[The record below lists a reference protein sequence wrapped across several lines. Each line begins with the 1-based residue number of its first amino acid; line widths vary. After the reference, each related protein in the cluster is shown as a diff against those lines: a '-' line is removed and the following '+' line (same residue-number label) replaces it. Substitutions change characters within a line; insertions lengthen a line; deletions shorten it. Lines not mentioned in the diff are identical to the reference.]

1 MIYKISDSEVIRRV
15 LERERDLYREL
26 VERYQP
32 MVFRICMGFLHNK
45 DDADDLTQEVFIQSY
60 LSLPGFKGNSNFS
73 TWLYRIAVNICL
85 NKVRRKSRYFL
96 LQRLD
101 SFFDTKKGKEIQ
113 LVIPDNENP
122 ESILIRNEHR
132 EWVQRALNSLPEK
145 QRTAIVLSRYD
156 DLSQMEIA
164 MIMNITEGAVES
176 LIQRAKVNLHEK
188 LSAFQKKNSDLP

>member
-1 MIYKISDSEVIRRV
+1 MIYRISDSEVIRRV
-15 LERERDLYREL
+15 LEGEKDMYREL

-32 MVFRICMGFLHNK
+32 IVFRTCMGFLHNK

-60 LSLPGFKGNSNFS
+60 LSLSGFRGNSSFS
-73 TWLYRIAVNICL
+73 TWLYRIAVNISL
-85 NKVRRKSRYFL
+85 NKVRRTSRIFI

-101 SFFDTKKGKEIQ
+101 SFFYTKKGKEIQ
-113 LVIPDNENP
+113 LIIPDNENP

-132 EWVQRALNSLPEK
+132 EWLQQALNSLHGK

-164 MIMNITEGAVES
+164 VIMNTTEGAVES
-176 LIQRAKVNLHEK
+176 LIQRAKVNTDHGP
-188 LSAFQKKNSDLP
+188 D